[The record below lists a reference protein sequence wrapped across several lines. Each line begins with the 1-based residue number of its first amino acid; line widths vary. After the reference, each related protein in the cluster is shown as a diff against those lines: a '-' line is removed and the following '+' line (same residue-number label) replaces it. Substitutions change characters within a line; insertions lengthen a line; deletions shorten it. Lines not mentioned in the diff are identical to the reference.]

1 MKTLEYYKTRKRHP
15 TTKTNAHRLMEDTP
29 ESNYWLG
36 YLLTDGHFGLDGQI
50 RLEQFGRDRPAVEYF
65 AKFIHFKG
73 NIYTQKKGHN
83 LTATFTDA
91 ELCRD
96 YCLKWNIA
104 RGTLKN
110 KTTKTYIPPNFDH
123 IKSRLVCHK
132 SFLAGLISGDGSIRR
147 GRCYIKMHKN
157 YLPLLQNINPEAK
170 LVEVGTGD
178 NSRSI
183 DPLQA
188 FCYIDVDEMQE
199 IYQTCTRH
207 KIPLIK
213 EKWLPV
219 IERIEKIEQKTADF
233 DNRRVTI
240 QDLVAA
246 GLSQRKIAKKLGV
259 SKSLVGAILKGKR
272 K

>member
-132 SFLAGLISGDGSIRR
+132 SFLAGLISGDGSIKD
-147 GRCYIKMHKN
+147 GRCIIRMHKN
-157 YLPLLQNINPEAK
+157 WLGFLQNINPEAK
-170 LVEVGTGD
+170 LIEVGGWSTD
-178 NSRSI
+178 FSAAHCSI
-183 DPLQA
+183 G
-188 FCYIDVDEMQE
+188 VDQMQE
-199 IYQTCTRH
+199 IYQTCLKH
-207 KIPLIK
+207 KIPLIE
-213 EKWLPV
+213 EKWMPV
-219 IERIEKIEQKTADF
+219 VERVKKQKKKTKVFDDRRAEILGYRELGWSYKKIGDELNISREHVCRIF
-233 DNRRVTI
+233 N
-240 QDLVAA
+240 
-246 GLSQRKIAKKLGV
+246 GV
-259 SKSLVGAILKGKR
+259 CR
-272 K
+272 